1 MRSGVRRK
9 AGFLATAGLLEYVL
23 QLGVPVILVRYL
35 TKQEFGD
42 YRLMWLVAQT
52 GLILFPLFLPQSL
65 FYFLPRTAPGTR
77 PKLVGNTFA
86 SFFAIGGS
94 RFCCF

>member
-1 MRSGVRRK
+1 M
-9 AGFLATAGLLEYVL
+9 TL

-35 TKQEFGD
+35 TKEEFGD

-65 FYFLPRTAPGTR
+65 LWPR
-77 PKLVGNTFA
+77 VD
-86 SFFAIGGS
+86 
-94 RFCCF
+94 